1 MRETEVPGQQQETQ
15 WEAAIIEISLEMSK
29 DKEGGKRL
37 WCKIVEVDL
46 TFSSRMMI
54 LFSIFHIPPH

>member
-1 MRETEVPGQQQETQ
+1 MRETELPGQQQETQ

-29 DKEGGKRL
+29 DKEGGKRP